1 MKFDKA
7 MRILV
12 AGIIVN
18 LCMGI
23 LYAWSVMK
31 KALVMDYGW
40 SNADASLPYT
50 TAIVVFALSLL
61 VAGALQD
68 RMGPRRILQVGTVLT
83 GVGMLLSGMSDSVA
97 MLTITFGVITGTGIG
112 FGYACLSPSAMKWFH
127 PSKKGLVNGLIA
139 GGFGLAS
146 LYLAP
151 ITSWLIEDY
160 SISTAFMVLG
170 AGVLLIAVPAASTI
184 SNPPADY
191 KPEAPKGYDAA
202 KSAKPAANATWRQ
215 MLTTPQFYMMWVM
228 FAFSSAAGL
237 MVIGNIT
244 SIAGIQANIEEA
256 AYLVG
261 ILAVFNTGGRVV
273 MGVLSDKIGGIRTL
287 LIAFVL
293 QGINMVL
300 FATYDSSV
308 MMIVGA
314 AMAGVGY
321 GTLLAVFPSLT
332 TDFYGLKNYGTN
344 FGVLYTAWGISG
356 VIGPIIAAIVVDTTG
371 NFNIAYTISAAM
383 LAVCVVLALVI
394 KPVNTEVLVAKT
406 A

>member
-1 MKFDKA
+1 

-31 KALVMDYGW
+31 KALVIDYGW

-61 VAGALQD
+61 VAGVLQD
-68 RMGPRRILQVGTVLT
+68 RVGPRRVLQVGTVLT
-83 GVGMLLSGMSDSVA
+83 GLGMLLSGLSDSV
-97 MLTITFGVITGTGIG
+97 MLLTITFGVVTGTGIG

-160 SISTAFMVLG
+160 SISTAFIVLG

-184 SNPPADY
+184 INPPADY
-191 KPEAPKGYDAA
+191 TPEAPKNQTAA
-202 KSAKPAANATWRQ
+202 AANKPVANATWRQ
-215 MLTTPQFYMMWVM
+215 MLKTPQFYMMWVM

-244 SIAGIQANIEEA
+244 SIAGIQAQIEEA

-261 ILAVFNTGGRVV
+261 ILAIFNTGGRVV
-273 MGVLSDKIGGIRTL
+273 MGILSDKIGGIRTL
-287 LIAFVL
+287 LIAFAL
-293 QGINMVL
+293 QGLNMVL
-300 FATYDSSV
+300 FATYDSSI
-308 MMIVGA
+308 MMMVGA
-314 AMAGVGY
+314 ALAGVGY

-371 NFNIAYTISAAM
+371 NFNMAYSISAAM
-383 LAVCVVLALVI
+383 MAVCVVLALVI
-394 KPVNTEVLVAKT
+394 KPVNSEELVAQT

>member
-31 KALVMDYGW
+31 KALVIDYGW

-61 VAGALQD
+61 VAGVLQD
-68 RMGPRRILQVGTVLT
+68 RVGPRRVLQVGTVLT
-83 GVGMLLSGMSDSVA
+83 GLGMLLSGLSDSV
-97 MLTITFGVITGTGIG
+97 MLLTITFGVVTGTGIG

-160 SISTAFMVLG
+160 SISTAFIVLG

-184 SNPPADY
+184 INPPADY
-191 KPEAPKGYDAA
+191 TPEAPKNQTAA
-202 KSAKPAANATWRQ
+202 AANKPVANATWRQ
-215 MLTTPQFYMMWVM
+215 MLKTPQFYMMWVM

-244 SIAGIQANIEEA
+244 SIAGIQAQIEEA

-261 ILAVFNTGGRVV
+261 ILAIFNTGGRVV
-273 MGVLSDKIGGIRTL
+273 MGILSDKIGGIRTL
-287 LIAFVL
+287 LIAFAL
-293 QGINMVL
+293 QGLNMVL
-300 FATYDSSV
+300 FATYDSSI
-308 MMIVGA
+308 MMMVGA
-314 AMAGVGY
+314 ALAGVGY

-371 NFNIAYTISAAM
+371 NFNMAYSISAAM
-383 LAVCVVLALVI
+383 MAVCVVLALVI
-394 KPVNTEVLVAKT
+394 KPVNSEELVAQT

>member
-31 KALVMDYGW
+31 KALVIDYGW

-61 VAGALQD
+61 VAGVLQD
-68 RMGPRRILQVGTVLT
+68 RMGPRRVLQVGTLLT
-83 GVGMLLSGMSDSVA
+83 GLGMLLSGLSDSVT

-160 SISTAFMVLG
+160 SIGTAFVVLG
-170 AGVLLIAVPAASTI
+170 AGVLLIAFPAASTI
-184 SNPPADY
+184 VNPPADY
-191 KPEAPKGYDAA
+191 TPEAPKNLSAA
-202 KSAKPAANATWRQ
+202 KSAKSTANASWRQ

-244 SIAGIQANIEEA
+244 SIAGIQAGIEDA

-287 LIAFVL
+287 MIAFVL

-300 FATYDSSV
+300 FATYDSSI
-308 MMIVGA
+308 MMMVGA
-314 AMAGVGY
+314 ACAGVGY

-356 VIGPIIAAIVVDTTG
+356 VIGPIIAAIVVDSTG
-371 NFNIAYTISAAM
+371 NFNLAYTISAAM
-383 LAVCVVLALVI
+383 IAVCVVLALII
-394 KPVNTEVLVAKT
+394 KPVNTEALVAQT